1 MSYFED
7 LEALELCQ
15 QLDERYYSLS
25 DDYLTSSCCDSANSS
40 WNMSEDDLEMRSR
53 GNRIDGKPSLND
65 IAKMEMSIF
74 RKENEDSV
82 SAVEVESPDTP
93 STMQEEN

>member
-1 MSYFED
+1 
-7 LEALELCQ
+7 
-15 QLDERYYSLS
+15 
-25 DDYLTSSCCDSANSS
+25 
-40 WNMSEDDLEMRSR
+40 MSEDDLEMRSR